1 MKTKIQKKLRLASR
15 LSFSEDDIIIIIII
29 IMPFFLPFD
38 LYCVLRMIQRE
49 EKKKMLGVV
58 KDIGFKAMD
67 ANLFYFRR

>member
-15 LSFSEDDIIIIIII
+15 LSFSEDDIIII

-49 EKKKMLGVV
+49 EKKKKMLGVV

>member
-15 LSFSEDDIIIIIII
+15 LSFSEDDIIIIII